1 MNAERKQDDG
11 SAIRGNL
18 LRLRDGRAVAIYL
31 RNGIVSVADLR
42 GQRGR
47 ILTAGEWG
55 VFHARRLAFAQR
67 RGEVEIVSPI
77 PEEVIAVIEHLHRA
91 SGESSSDPLKRGL
104 LALLDRLL
112 DIGGWRQLPG
122 SA

>member
-1 MNAERKQDDG
+1 MNANPQQQG
-11 SAIRGNL
+11 ASSINGTL

-31 RNGIVSVADLR
+31 RNGVVSIADLR

-47 ILTAGEWG
+47 ILGIGEWG
-55 VFHARRLAFAQR
+55 VFHARKLAFAQR

-77 PEEVIAVIEHLHRA
+77 PEEVIAVIEHLHRGPGEP
-91 SGESSSDPLKRGL
+91 SGDPLKRGL
-104 LALLDRLL
+104 PALLDRLL

-122 SA
+122 RT